1 MTGAV
6 DVGIFGVGNIG
17 TVHLQT
23 VLACDDV
30 DRVLVADIVDE
41 NRERAL
47 ALGATRAYE
56 EYEELLATGEPD
68 VVVVALPP
76 FLHAEATIAAVES
89 GCHVFVEKPFARDP
103 DEAEEMIR
111 AADRAGVSLGV
122 DHTSRYRPEVRRVKE
137 RYDEGSIG
145 HVPTCSIWRFN
156 NGPFSAP
163 PARETPAGW
172 QLDPEATGGG
182 ALLDLGV
189 HLFDVLEWFFGEL
202 SVEHASLDRTL
213 ELPYEDTATLVVS
226 TEAGTTATL
235 SCGFFQWEDPPN
247 VTGGMRLDGVAD
259 SLSSEEFMPSN
270 FVSHAARSALENVG
284 KRVRGREPEIFKPTY
299 FYQAHYHALTEFVAA
314 VKAGREP
321 PVTGADGAR
330 AVELVTEAYRMATET
345 GEPIEVTR

>member
-1 MTGAV
+1 MTDAV

-23 VLACDDV
+23 ALACDDV
-30 DRVLVADIVDE
+30 ADVLVADIVDE

-47 ALGATRAYE
+47 ALGADRAYE
-56 EYEELLATGEPD
+56 AYEDLLATGDPD

-89 GCHVFVEKPFARDP
+89 GCHAFVEKPFARDP
-103 DEAEEMIR
+103 GEAEAMLS

-137 RYDEGSIG
+137 RYDKGAIG

-163 PARETPAGW
+163 PAGEPPANW

-189 HLFDVLEWFFGEL
+189 HLFDVLEWFFGDP
-202 SVEHASLDRTL
+202 SVEHATLDRTL
-213 ELPYEDTATLVVS
+213 ALPYEDAATVVVS
-226 TEAGTTATL
+226 TESGTTATL

-284 KRVRGREPEIFKPTY
+284 RRARGRAPEVFKPTY
-299 FYQAHYHALTEFVAA
+299 FYQAHYRALTAFIAA
-314 VKAGREP
+314 VSAGREP

-330 AVELVTEAYRMATET
+330 AIELVTEAYRLAE
-345 GEPIEVTR
+345 GVEEPIEVTR

>member
-1 MTGAV
+1 MTDTV

-23 VLACDDV
+23 ALACDDV
-30 DRVLVADIVDE
+30 ADVLVADIVDE

-47 ALGATRAYE
+47 ALGADRAYE
-56 EYEELLATGEPD
+56 AYEDLLATGDPE

-76 FLHAEATIAAVES
+76 FLHAEATVAAAES

-103 DEAEEMIR
+103 GEAEAMLS

-137 RYDEGSIG
+137 RYDEGAIG

-163 PARETPAGW
+163 PAGEPPASW

-189 HLFDVLEWFFGEL
+189 HLFDVLEWFFGDP
-202 SVEHASLDRTL
+202 SVEHATLDRTL
-213 ELPYEDTATLVVS
+213 ALPYEDAATVVVS
-226 TEAGTTATL
+226 TESGTTATL

-284 KRVRGREPEIFKPTY
+284 RRARGRAPEVFKPTY
-299 FYQAHYHALTEFVAA
+299 FYQAHYRALTEFIAA
-314 VKAGREP
+314 VTAGREP

-330 AVELVTEAYRMATET
+330 AVELVTEAYRLAE
-345 GEPIEVTR
+345 EPIEVTR

>member
-1 MTGAV
+1 MTDAV

-23 VLACDDV
+23 ALACDDV
-30 DRVLVADIVDE
+30 ADVLVADIVDE

-47 ALGATRAYE
+47 ALGADRAYE
-56 EYEELLATGEPD
+56 AYEDLLATGDPE

-76 FLHAEATIAAVES
+76 FLHAEATVAAAES

-103 DEAEEMIR
+103 DEAEAMLG

-122 DHTSRYRPEVRRVKE
+122 DHTSRYRPEVRRAKA

-163 PARETPAGW
+163 PAGEPPASW

-189 HLFDVLEWFFGEL
+189 HLFDVLEWFFGDP
-202 SVEHASLDRTL
+202 SVEHATLDRTL
-213 ELPYEDTATLVVS
+213 ALPYEDAATVVVS
-226 TEAGTTATL
+226 TESGTTATL

-284 KRVRGREPEIFKPTY
+284 RRARGRAPEVFKPTY
-299 FYQAHYHALTEFVAA
+299 FYQAHYRALTEFIAA
-314 VKAGREP
+314 VTAGREP

-330 AVELVTEAYRMATET
+330 AVELVTEAYRLAE
-345 GEPIEVTR
+345 EPIEVTR